1 MSLYVIIL
9 IIIGS
14 ILVLTI
20 ISYFIFTFFLAR
32 KIYLKHLHRKD
43 KDTWGRHCS
52 WMTNKLQV
60 RMYEIGLEWGEK
72 NKSYKKDVHIINEGL
87 NLYGEY
93 FDFGYDKVAFIH
105 QGRTEACMYSYFFAK
120 PYQDAGYNIL
130 VIDPRAH
137 GYSDGEYNTIGF
149 EECKDVIAWANFLH
163 DTYHIDTIVM
173 HGICIGSAA
182 ALYAMIRKDC
192 PSNIKALIAEGMY
205 PDFYDSFKNHM
216 IVDKRPIFPVL
227 QECDFWMRHFT
238 HHTMKYGPKDCIDK
252 LDKPLLLLHSKED
265 LYSLPARAQE
275 LYDKCGS
282 KAKKLVWFDKGAH
295 SHIRA
300 VTPEL
305 YDKAIQDFLKE
316 NNL

>member
-1 MSLYVIIL
+1 MTPL
-9 IIIGS
+9 IIIIIVIS
-14 ILVLTI
+14 SLLVLSLI
-20 ISYFIFTFFLAR
+20 GYFIFTFNLSR
-32 KIYLKHLHRKD
+32 KIYLHQLHRKD

-52 WMTNKLQV
+52 WMTNPLQV
-60 RMYEIGLEWGEK
+60 KMYEIGIEWGEK
-72 NKSYKKDVHIINEGL
+72 NKDFKKDVHIINEGL

-149 EECKDVIAWANFLH
+149 EEYKDVIAWANFLKE
-163 DTYHIDTIVM
+163 TYQIDTIVM
-173 HGICIGSAA
+173 HGICIGGAA
-182 ALYAMIRKDC
+182 SLYAMLSENC
-192 PSNIKALIAEGMY
+192 PDNLKALIVEGMY

-216 IVDKRPIFPVL
+216 IVDKRPLFPVL
-227 QECDFWMRHFT
+227 QECNFWMKHYT
-238 HHTMKYGPKDCIDK
+238 KHSMKYGPKDCINK
-252 LDKPLLLLHSKED
+252 LTKPLLLLHSKED
-265 LYSLPARAQE
+265 LYSLPKKAE
-275 LYDKCGS
+275 YLYNKCGS
-282 KAKKLVWFDKGAH
+282 KTKKIVWFDKGAH

-300 VTPEL
+300 VTPEA

-316 NNL
+316 INL